1 MPWYNTPQ
9 ATDSISATTAPIR
22 NNFLAVEGWTLVDHV
37 VITGGGPN
45 EGKHNKVTLMNQAAA
60 PVFMP
65 NIDVATGVSALGLY
79 AFAGPLPATTN
90 PANATTQLYAHV
102 VRKLNDAAITW
113 TTSEIPFSYSIL
125 TQVRTPDNDFATSDT
140 GYTYLPSGILMKW
153 GVSDVNTPAVPPF
166 PGNSYFIVQ
175 TNGAGLGPNFTKIL
189 NVQLTNRQNGTGTLY
204 NNVVSLA
211 TIGMT
216 SFRVEIQ
223 NGVSTNL
230 SATTRVSWLCIGY

>member
-9 ATDSISATTAPIR
+9 ATDSISTTTAPIR

-65 NIDVATGVSALGLY
+65 NIDAATGVSALGLY
-79 AFAGPLPATTN
+79 ALAGPLPATTN

-102 VRKLNDAAITW
+102 VRKLDDAAITW

-125 TQVRTPDNDFATSDT
+125 TQVQTPDNTFATSTT
-140 GYTYLPSGILMKW
+140 GYTYLPSGIIMKW
-153 GVSDVNTPAVPPF
+153 GVSNVNSQIGLGF
-166 PGNSYFIVQ
+166 SFLQVQ
-175 TNGAGLGPNFTKIL
+175 CNGAGLGPNFTKIL
-189 NVQLTNRQNGTGTLY
+189 NVQLTNRQSASMTRY
-204 NNVVSLA
+204 NNVVSISDI
-211 TIGMT
+211 TNT
-216 SFRVEIQ
+216 TFTVEIQ

>member
-65 NIDVATGVSALGLY
+65 NIDAATGVSALGLY
-79 AFAGPLPATTN
+79 ALAGNLPIGT
-90 PANATTQLYAHV
+90 ANTTTQLYAHV
-102 VRKLNDAAITW
+102 VRKLDDAATTW
-113 TTSEIPFSYSIL
+113 TTSEVPFSYSVL
-125 TQVRTPDNDFATSDT
+125 TQVQAPTYAFAQPNY

-153 GVSDVNTPAVPPF
+153 GTSPTSKTTPPVASSILVNANIAGPAF
-166 PGNSYFIVQ
+166 TRILSVQ
-175 TNGAGLGPNFTKIL
+175 ITS
-189 NVQLTNRQNGTGTLY
+189 VQSAIGTLY
-204 NNVVSLA
+204 NDVIAVTAINATDFTIQRQDGLTPDITVPVV
-211 TIGMT
+211 
-216 SFRVEIQ
+216 
-223 NGVSTNL
+223 
-230 SATTRVSWLCIGY
+230 TRVNWLCIGY

>member
-9 ATDSISATTAPIR
+9 ETDSISATTAPIR

-79 AFAGPLPATTN
+79 ALAGPLPIGT
-90 PANATTQLYAHV
+90 ANTTTQLYAHV
-102 VRKLNDAAITW
+102 VRKDAGVNY
-113 TTSEIPFSYSIL
+113 TTSEVPFSYSVL
-125 TQVRTPDNDFATSDT
+125 TQVQAPTYAFAQPNY

-153 GVSDVNTPAVPPF
+153 GTSPTSKTTPPVASSIVVNANIAGPAF
-166 PGNSYFIVQ
+166 TQILSVQ
-175 TNGAGLGPNFTKIL
+175 ITS
-189 NVQLTNRQNGTGTLY
+189 VQSAVGTLY
-204 NNVVSLA
+204 DFVVAVTDINA
-211 TIGMT
+211 TDFT
-216 SFRVEIQ
+216 IQ
-223 NGVSTNL
+223 RQDGLTPDITVPVV
-230 SATTRVSWLCIGY
+230 TRVNWLCIGY